1 MALKFEFGRYTY
13 GAYLSGTGLSS
24 ADMVKEY
31 TRLSRQA
38 NRNLE
43 RIMRSEFAS
52 DQYFRKYKEGFPSAA
67 ELTESQLA
75 HELQE
80 VARFTSGSHRSYSA
94 LRESRRQAVRTLKEH
109 EYKGVTYKN
118 YRDFADFMD
127 ALDKAYG
134 DGKYDSE
141 RAVEMFGE
149 NAQRNRRE
157 RVSPDQLLEDFKA
170 WQKSRQIV

>member
-43 RIMRSEFAS
+43 RIMRSEFAG

-94 LRESRRQAVRTLKEH
+94 LRETRREAVRSLKEH
-109 EYKGVTYKN
+109 GYTGITYRN
-118 YRDFADFMD
+118 FRDFADFMD
-127 ALDKAYG
+127 AIKSAYN
-134 DGKYDSE
+134 DGQYDSE
-141 RAVEMFGE
+141 RAVEAFE
-149 NAQRNRRE
+149 ANEKKRKNK
-157 RVSPDQLLEDFKA
+157 VSPQQLAEDFRN
-170 WQKSRQIV
+170 WQESERFV

>member
-52 DQYFRKYKEGFPSAA
+52 DQYFRKYKQGFPSAA

-94 LRESRRQAVRTLKEH
+94 LRETRREAVRSLKEH
-109 EYKGVTYKN
+109 GYTGITYRN
-118 YRDFADFMD
+118 FPDFAAFMD
-127 ALDKAYG
+127 AVKGAYN
-134 DGKYDSE
+134 DGQYDSE
-141 RAVEMFGE
+141 RAVEAFE
-149 NAQRNRRE
+149 ANEKKRRNK
-157 RVSPDQLLEDFKA
+157 VSPEQLAEDFRN
-170 WQKSRQIV
+170 WQESERIV